1 MLSRPGKVRIK
12 TPMDKLLSSGIL
24 IRDIYTIN
32 KQSIRDIFSN
42 DHPIE
47 VEIGCG
53 KGGVLIQRA
62 RSRPDINL
70 LGIEWLPS
78 YAALC
83 ADRAYR
89 HRLENIRVINA
100 DAKRVFSFLSET
112 LIFRR
117 IYILFPD
124 PWPKRKHWKRRLIK
138 LPFIKRLIPVM
149 EIGGTIHFATD
160 HLHYYEQV
168 SKLFSTVSGI
178 ALVIG
183 SHHFLSK
190 VLIPE
195 SNYARKWLIRGKQI
209 YTLEVVKMSCDCYA

>member
-1 MLSRPGKVRIK
+1 
-12 TPMDKLLSSGIL
+12 MDKLLSSGIL

-32 KQSIRDIFSN
+32 KQSIRRIFSN

-53 KGGVLIQRA
+53 KGSVLIQRA

-100 DAKRVFSFLSET
+100 DAKRVFSSLSET
-112 LIFRR
+112 LIFRKV
-117 IYILFPD
+117 YILFPD
-124 PWPKRKHWKRRLIK
+124 PWPKRKHWEKTAYKTPLYQKINPGNGNWRNHSFRYRS
-138 LPFIKRLIPVM
+138 F
-149 EIGGTIHFATD
+149 
-160 HLHYYEQV
+160 
-168 SKLFSTVSGI
+168 
-178 ALVIG
+178 
-183 SHHFLSK
+183 
-190 VLIPE
+190 
-195 SNYARKWLIRGKQI
+195 
-209 YTLEVVKMSCDCYA
+209 TLL